1 MMVLALIQRAKCGV
15 LREAGRKLLHE
26 DQSPRKMKV
35 DEKSRREAE
44 KVVTL

>member
-1 MMVLALIQRAKCGV
+1 MWGPGWWEM
-15 LREAGRKLLHE
+15 REARRKLMHE

-44 KVVTL
+44 KVVML